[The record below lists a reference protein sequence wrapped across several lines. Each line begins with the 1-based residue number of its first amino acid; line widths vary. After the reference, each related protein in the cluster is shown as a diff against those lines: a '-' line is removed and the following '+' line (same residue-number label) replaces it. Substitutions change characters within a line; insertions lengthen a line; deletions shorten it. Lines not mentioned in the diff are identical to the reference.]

1 VAVSPRQGESPW
13 GFVGFASGAFLLLM
27 AALVYCDGNP
37 RGATPG
43 KRMLGLRVVGKTTH
57 STIGYPRAVRR
68 RIVFSLGGWCLYLGW
83 LWILIDPDGSA
94 RVITSGQ

>member
-1 VAVSPRQGESPW
+1 
-13 GFVGFASGAFLLLM
+13 
-27 AALVYCDGNP
+27 
-37 RGATPG
+37 
-43 KRMLGLRVVGKTTH
+43 MLGLRVVGKTTD